1 MLLLA
6 LSMGGA
12 SLASR
17 MSRERN
23 DSAAP
28 VVQEGMN
35 GGVRGLRGRLGRI
48 LALAGPLIVLV
59 GGGAIALVTRDGSA
73 MRQLTAAPAA
83 TSTTLAR
90 PSSTAATVPVTT
102 TTTEAPPETTTTTE
116 APARPQPSGSV
127 RDLQQRLAD
136 LGYDIGPIDGLWG
149 SRTYYTVQAFQ
160 KVEGLARTGEDS
172 DALRAALASASRPG
186 PMVPGGAANRVEVDL
201 DRQVLFLWQG
211 GALARILP
219 VSTGN
224 GVAYCENGMCGD
236 ALTPTGSF
244 RIGRKASGLE
254 VSPLGQL
261 WSPSYFYG
269 GIAFHGSP
277 SIPPYP
283 ASHGCVR
290 IPMYAHESFYG
301 QTPSGMAVYVV
312 GNGPAASEIP
322 PPPDAPIVPTEPVA
336 PPVDDTPTTTPTT
349 QPEPT
354 PEPSPTTTAP
364 ALTAPDSTTTT
375 RRNRD

>member
-1 MLLLA
+1 M
-6 LSMGGA
+6 SGG
-12 SLASR
+12 L
-17 MSRERN
+17 
-23 DSAAP
+23 
-28 VVQEGMN
+28 
-35 GGVRGLRGRLGRI
+35 RGLTATLRLRGRLGRA
-48 LALAGPLIVLV
+48 LALAGPLMVLV
-59 GGGAIALVTRDGSA
+59 GGGAVALATRDGTA
-73 MRQLTAAPAA
+73 MRQLAGAPAGA
-83 TSTTLAR
+83 STTVAR
-90 PSSTAATVPVTT
+90 PATTAATAATT
-102 TTTEAPPETTTTTE
+102 TTTTTAPPETTTTTE
-116 APARPQPSGSV
+116 APPVQASESV
-127 RDLQQRLAD
+127 REMQQRLAD

-149 SRTYYTVQAFQ
+149 PRTYYTVQAFQ

-172 DALRAALASASRPG
+172 AALRAALATASRPG

-224 GVAYCENGMCGD
+224 GVASCENGMCGD

-244 RIGRKASGLE
+244 RIGRKAAGLE

-290 IPMYAHESFYG
+290 IPMYAHESFFD

-312 GNGPAASEIP
+312 GDGPAASEIP
-322 PPPDAPIVPTEPVA
+322 PPPDAPVVPTEPVA
-336 PPVDDTPTTTPTT
+336 PPPDDVPTTTVPPAPAPEPE
-349 QPEPT
+349 PEPT
-354 PEPSPTTTAP
+354 TTTTP
-364 ALTAPDSTTTT
+364 PLTAPDSGSATTTT
-375 RRNRD
+375 RTSG